1 MNSNN
6 ERTLAVASLQVDEFK
21 FIVDNKSNT
30 IFVTW
35 IEITNALLASRH
47 LTHYLD
53 DTTKVPSFKQ
63 CTSDAQGPPP
73 PTPGHVSSGPIFCL
87 HTRQI
92 SERQSKSQRYD
103 TLLDWKQTLRLSR
116 HLTHHPPT
124 WTTLSRYQT
133 SNNARRMPRVH
144 HHQPLNM

>member
-6 ERTLAVASLQVDEFK
+6 EQTLAVASLQVDEFK

-103 TLLDWKQTLRLSR
+103 TLLD
-116 HLTHHPPT
+116 
-124 WTTLSRYQT
+124 
-133 SNNARRMPRVH
+133 
-144 HHQPLNM
+144 